1 MMSFNKRYIDE
12 EVIRTILRE
21 DGFKTLIDFVRSP
34 DALIINDN
42 FSQKVCD
49 IIKENDDDDNT
60 IFEKLLELNII

>member
-49 IIKENDDDDNT
+49 IIKENNDDDT
-60 IFEKLLELNII
+60 TVFEKLLELNII